1 MLRGAS
7 PRGCRLY
14 RSPTDVCPEC
24 RKELAA
30 ITHATRRKRL
40 AKGMC
45 GECGDRLAKR
55 GTHRGKPYTSCDR
68 CLARKRGQ
76 MQALRISRKSVR
88 VRIIPTIVSSP
99 SDVWLPPDDKGDI
112 GE

>member
-1 MLRGAS
+1 M
-7 PRGCRLY
+7 
-14 RSPTDVCPEC
+14 CPEC

-45 GECGDRLAKR
+45 GECGDKLAKR
-55 GTHRGKPYTSCDR
+55 GHKSCER

-88 VRIIPTIVSSP
+88 VRVNPTIVSSP
-99 SDVWLPPDDKGDI
+99 MDIWLPPDDKGDI
-112 GE
+112 RD